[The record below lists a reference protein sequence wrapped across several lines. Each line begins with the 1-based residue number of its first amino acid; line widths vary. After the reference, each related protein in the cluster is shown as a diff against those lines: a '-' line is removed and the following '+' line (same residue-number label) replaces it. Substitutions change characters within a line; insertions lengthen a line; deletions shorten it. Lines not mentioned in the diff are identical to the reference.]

1 MFITDSTRF
10 ILENLNYNQEIHCIF
25 VFCIPISG
33 MLDVIKLKVSDV
45 VQKAFIEVNEEGSEA
60 AAAMDMVF
68 IQCCADW
75 SDEFT
80 CNKPFLFLIID
91 KLTGLILFTGRVAN
105 PSRN

>member
-1 MFITDSTRF
+1 
-10 ILENLNYNQEIHCIF
+10 
-25 VFCIPISG
+25 

-60 AAAMDMVF
+60 AAAMDLVF

-80 CNKPFLFLIID
+80 CNKPFLFLI
-91 KLTGLILFTGRVAN
+91 
-105 PSRN
+105 